1 MLIFLA
7 VAVVIGLLPAA
18 IAHQKGQDFVLWWL
32 YGAALFIIALPH
44 AILLKPDTQ
53 SLDKRRLAEGM
64 KQCPECAELVKGEAR
79 RCRFCGYEFGDSVPA
94 EEFVAVDAEG
104 SLRPPERLSP
114 GFFITAIV
122 LAVFIVGVILA
133 AVFDPRR

>member
-1 MLIFLA
+1 M
-7 VAVVIGLLPAA
+7 
-18 IAHQKGQDFVLWWL
+18 

-44 AILLKPDTQ
+44 AILLKPDIP

-79 RCRFCGYEFGDSVPA
+79 KCRFCGYEFGDSVPA
-94 EEFVAVDAEG
+94 EKFVAVDAEG
-104 SLRPPERLSP
+104 SLRPPERIRGP

-122 LAVFIVGVILA
+122 LAVFIVGVALA
-133 AVFDPRR
+133 PVYASSR